1 MCTARM
7 SANMSEIEEQPTSC
21 RESTLGQ
28 WPNFNLTAS
37 NRFPHSTVLWR
48 RLLSA
53 PLTPSD
59 EGARRQQRARAR
71 VLCRSLGAASGWL
84 EHWRALCRGT
94 GAGSVCGCGC
104 NEDASVYLS
113 QRHAYQG
120 HSVDAESAGLGHR
133 YRIIEPLPF
142 LIAGSLVIDAV
153 STCTLNM
160 SGGLGE
166 CGEQRA
172 ACHTTPSAQ
181 PATKSRRSC
190 LPHVHKH
197 CCRHHVGLF

>member
-153 STCTLNM
+153 SNLH
-160 SGGLGE
+160 SEHVWRIGRVR
-166 CGEQRA
+166 RA
-172 ACHTTPSAQ
+172 T
-181 PATKSRRSC
+181 SC
-190 LPHVHKH
+190 VPYNTE
-197 CCRHHVGLF
+197 RTARD

>member
-1 MCTARM
+1 MCVRERLGRGCVHRSDVGEHVGNRGTAAVLHSWRG
-7 SANMSEIEEQPTSC
+7 NL
-21 RESTLGQ
+21 TLLIGSPQ
-28 WPNFNLTAS
+28 WP
-37 NRFPHSTVLWR
+37 HSIVLWR

-84 EHWRALCRGT
+84 EHWRALCRGA
-94 GAGSVCGCGC
+94 GAGSVCGCDC

-133 YRIIEPLPF
+133 YRMIEPLPF
-142 LIAGSLVIDAV
+142 LTAGSLVIDAV
-153 STCTLNM
+153 SNLH
-160 SGGLGE
+160 SEHVLRIGRVR
-166 CGEQRA
+166 RA
-172 ACHTTPSAQ
+172 T
-181 PATKSRRSC
+181 SC
-190 LPHVHKH
+190 VP
-197 CCRHHVGLF
+197 